1 VAVEVDADM
10 VEEKLA
16 EEAAEEAKK
25 EVAEEAEEERNS
37 DKIKQPSPGRWGTSG
52 GSA

>member
-1 VAVEVDADM
+1 MEVDADM

-16 EEAAEEAKK
+16 EEAAEEATK
-25 EVAEEAEEERNS
+25 EEAEEERNS